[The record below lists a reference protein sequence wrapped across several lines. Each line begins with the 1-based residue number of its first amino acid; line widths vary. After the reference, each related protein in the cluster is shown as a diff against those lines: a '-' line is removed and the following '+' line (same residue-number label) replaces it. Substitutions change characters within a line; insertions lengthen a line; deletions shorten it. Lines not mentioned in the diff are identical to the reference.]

1 MENNTENT
9 ENIVIVNP
17 AKETVALVKWLV
29 ANTCQDKIRGIYQ
42 RPKLAS
48 FQVAAAGR
56 VYLATSG
63 YTLAAAILDK
73 EIREVD
79 QLPDGHYQPVK
90 ITKDLIILQQYSISD
105 YSYEE
110 SLYGMI
116 IPFLDT
122 EAKIR
127 SSNPVEG
134 LIFSPKFLANLA
146 GGFDEVRFEFNGDE
160 LPILVSLQSNESLPE
175 GTYRGVL
182 MPRRKDNRQVTCR
195 GIADK
200 IRSLAETIPTQVEEE
215 AKVASLEEIEA
226 AEIPL

>member
-1 MENNTENT
+1 MENNNENA

-29 ANTCQDKIRGIYQ
+29 ANTCQEKVRGVYQ

-48 FQVAAAGR
+48 FEVAAAGR

-63 YTLAAAILDK
+63 YTLAAAILEK

-79 QLPDGHYQPVK
+79 QLPDGHYLPVK
-90 ITKDLIILQQYSISD
+90 ITKDVIILEQYSLH
-105 YSYEE
+105 SYEE
-110 SLYGMI
+110 SLYAMI

-122 EAKIR
+122 EGKYL
-127 SSNPVEG
+127 SSKPIER
-134 LIFSPKFLANLA
+134 LAFSPKLLANLA

-160 LPILVSLQSNESLPE
+160 LPVLVSLQINESLPE

-182 MPRRKDNRQVTCR
+182 MPRRTDNRQVTCR

-200 IRSLAETIPTQVEEE
+200 IRSLAEPKPTQEEESAEVVEE
-215 AKVASLEEIEA
+215 
-226 AEIPL
+226 AELVSADIPL

>member
-1 MENNTENT
+1 MENNTENV

-29 ANTCQDKIRGIYQ
+29 ANTCQDKIKGIYQ

-48 FQVAAAGR
+48 FEVAADGC

-63 YTLAAAILDK
+63 YTLAVGILEK
-73 EIREVD
+73 GIREID
-79 QLPDGHYQPVK
+79 QLPDGHYLPVK
-90 ITKDLIILQQYSISD
+90 ITKDLIILEQYSLGD
-105 YSYEE
+105 YEE
-110 SLYGMI
+110 SLYAMI

-122 EAKIR
+122 EGKFR
-127 SSNPVEG
+127 SSKPVEG
-134 LIFSPKFLANLA
+134 LIFSPKLLANLA

-160 LPILVSLQSNESLPE
+160 LPILVSLQTNESLPE
-175 GTYRGVL
+175 GIYRGVL

-200 IRSLAETIPTQVEEE
+200 IRSLAETTPTQVEE
-215 AKVASLEEIEA
+215 A
-226 AEIPL
+226 AEVVEEAELVTADIPL

>member
-1 MENNTENT
+1 MENNTENA

-29 ANTCQDKIRGIYQ
+29 ANTCQDKIKGVYQ

-63 YTLAAAILDK
+63 YTLAAAILEK

-90 ITKDLIILQQYSISD
+90 ITKDLIILEQYSLGD
-105 YSYEE
+105 YEE
-110 SLYGMI
+110 SLYAMI

-122 EAKIR
+122 EAKFR

-134 LIFSPKFLANLA
+134 LIFSPKLLAALA
-146 GGFDEVRFEFNGDE
+146 GGFDEVGLEFNGDDR
-160 LPILVSLQSNESLPE
+160 PILVSLQTNESLPE

-195 GIADK
+195 GIADQ
-200 IRSLAETIPTQVEEE
+200 IRSLAEATPTQVEEE
-215 AKVASLEEIEA
+215 VEVTSLEEVEA
-226 AEIPL
+226 AGIPL

>member
-1 MENNTENT
+1 MENNTEST

-29 ANTCQDKIRGIYQ
+29 ANTRQDKIHGDYMNPR
-42 RPKLAS
+42 LAS

-63 YTLAAAILDK
+63 YTLAAAILEK
-73 EIREVD
+73 EIQEAD

-90 ITKDLIILQQYSISD
+90 ITKDLIILQQYSLH
-105 YSYEE
+105 SYEE
-110 SLYGMI
+110 SLYAMI
-116 IPFLDT
+116 VPFLET
-122 EAKIR
+122 EGKYR
-127 SSNPVEG
+127 SSKPIER
-134 LIFSPKFLANLA
+134 LAFSPKLLASLA

-160 LPILVSLQSNESLPE
+160 LPVLVSLQTNESLPD

-182 MPRRKDNRQVTCR
+182 MPRRTDNRQVTCR

-200 IRSLAETIPTQVEEE
+200 IRSLVDPTTPQEEESAEVVEE
-215 AKVASLEEIEA
+215 
-226 AEIPL
+226 AELVTADIPL

>member
-1 MENNTENT
+1 MEKNTENA

-29 ANTCQDKIRGIYQ
+29 ANTCQDKIKGIYQ

-48 FQVAAAGR
+48 FEVAADGC

-63 YTLAAAILDK
+63 YTLAVGILEK
-73 EIREVD
+73 GIREVD
-79 QLPDGHYQPVK
+79 QLPDGHYLPVK
-90 ITKDLIILQQYSISD
+90 ITKDLIILEQYSLGD
-105 YSYEE
+105 YEE
-110 SLYGMI
+110 SLYAMI

-127 SSNPVEG
+127 SSKPVER
-134 LIFSPKFLANLA
+134 LAFSPKLLASLA

-160 LPILVSLQSNESLPE
+160 LPILVSLQTNESLPD

-182 MPRRKDNRQVTCR
+182 MPRRTDNRQVTCR
-195 GIADK
+195 GIVDK
-200 IRSLAETIPTQVEEE
+200 IRSLAKPKPTQAEESAEVVED
-215 AKVASLEEIEA
+215 
-226 AEIPL
+226 AELVSSDIPL

>member
-1 MENNTENT
+1 MENNTEST
-9 ENIVIVNP
+9 ENIIIVNP

-29 ANTCQDKIRGIYQ
+29 ANTCQDKINGSYQ

-63 YTLAAAILDK
+63 YTLAAAILEK

-79 QLPDGHYQPVK
+79 QLPDGLYHPVK
-90 ITKDLIILQQYSISD
+90 ITKDLIILQQYSLS
-105 YSYEE
+105 SYEE
-110 SLYGMI
+110 SLYAMI

-122 EAKIR
+122 EGKFR
-127 SSNPVEG
+127 SSSPVEG
-134 LIFSPKFLANLA
+134 LAFSPELLANLA
-146 GGFDEVRFEFNGDE
+146 GGFDEVRFEFNGNE
-160 LPILVSLQSNESLPE
+160 LPILVSLQTRKAPLPE

-182 MPRRKDNRQVTCR
+182 MPRRTDNRLVTCR

-200 IRSLAETIPTQVEEE
+200 IRAVAEPAAAQVEETAEVVEE
-215 AKVASLEEIEA
+215 AELVTAD
-226 AEIPL
+226 IPL

>member
-1 MENNTENT
+1 MENNTENA

-29 ANTCQDKIRGIYQ
+29 ANTCQDKFKGVYQ

-48 FQVAAAGR
+48 FEVAAAGR

-63 YTLAAAILDK
+63 YTLAAAILEK

-79 QLPDGHYQPVK
+79 QLPDGHYIPVK
-90 ITKDLIILQQYSISD
+90 ITKDLIILQQYPLGD
-105 YSYEE
+105 FEE
-110 SLYGMI
+110 SLYAMI
-116 IPFLDT
+116 TPFLDT
-122 EAKIR
+122 EAKHRDSKPIK
-127 SSNPVEG
+127 G
-134 LIFSPKFLANLA
+134 LSFSPEFLANLA

-160 LPILVSLQSNESLPE
+160 LPILVSLQTNESLPE
-175 GTYRGVL
+175 GIYRGIL

-200 IRSLAETIPTQVEEE
+200 IRSLVEPTHPQEEE
-215 AKVASLEEIEA
+215 AAEVVEE
-226 AEIPL
+226 AELVTADIPL

>member
-1 MENNTENT
+1 MENNTEST

-17 AKETVALVKWLV
+17 AKETVTLVKWLV
-29 ANTCQDKIRGIYQ
+29 ANTCQEKIRGVYQ

-63 YTLAAAILDK
+63 YTLAAAILEK
-73 EIREVD
+73 GIREVD

-90 ITKDLIILQQYSISD
+90 ITKDLIILEQYPLGD
-105 YSYEE
+105 PEE
-110 SLYGMI
+110 SLYAII

-122 EAKIR
+122 ETKHRDSKPIERLA
-127 SSNPVEG
+127 
-134 LIFSPKFLANLA
+134 FSPKLLANLV
-146 GGFDEVRFEFNGDE
+146 GGFDEVEFEFNGDE
-160 LPILVSLQSNESLPE
+160 LPVLVSLRINESLPE

-182 MPRRKDNRQVTCR
+182 MPRRTDNRQVTCR

-200 IRSLAETIPTQVEEE
+200 IRSLAEPTGET
-215 AKVASLEEIEA
+215 K
-226 AEIPL
+226 